1 MILWILAALL
11 LVLHLAGVI
20 KLSPTIAWIVV
31 GLGLLSFFGGA
42 MITKGIQ
49 GDSNSSRSPG
59 SLLPYA
65 GANSSSCNCT
75 D

>member
-20 KLSPTIAWIVV
+20 SLSPTVAWVVV

-42 MITKGIQ
+42 MITKSIQ
-49 GDSNSSRSPG
+49 GGGPNSA
-59 SLLPYA
+59 LTAAQLPYTHS
-65 GANSSSCNCT
+65 SSSCSCT